1 MLRPMS
7 RAPAIVWVLGLLS
20 GCHYYEHRVD
30 HAQQAYEQ
38 GRYADADAW
47 LDLLDTHAGE
57 MDEHLEGRYYY
68 LRGMS
73 EYHVGHR
80 DEALHHLALAR
91 QVTRGR
97 DHLTQA
103 EQETLERTYAEL
115 VPTTGTHHAAPA
127 PVAETAPAHD
137 ATTAPA
143 AAPTPA
149 PAAAP
154 TPAP

>member
-1 MLRPMS
+1 MS
-7 RAPAIVWVLGLLS
+7 RAPAIVCVLGLLS

-38 GRYADADAW
+38 ERYADADAW
-47 LDLLDTHAGE
+47 LDLLDTHVGE

-91 QVTRGR
+91 QVTRGQ

-115 VPTTGTHHAAPA
+115 VPSTGTHHAAPA
-127 PVAETAPAHD
+127 PVVAPAPAQD
-137 ATTAPA
+137 AAPA
-143 AAPTPA
+143 ADAPLAPATAPTP
-149 PAAAP
+149 
-154 TPAP
+154 

>member
-1 MLRPMS
+1 MS
-7 RAPAIVWVLGLLS
+7 RAPAIVCLLALLS

-30 HAQQAYEQ
+30 HAQQAYEE

-47 LDLLDTHAGE
+47 LDLLDTHVGE
-57 MDEHLEGRYYY
+57 MDAHLEGRYYY

-91 QVTRGR
+91 QVTRGQ

-115 VPTTGTHHAAPA
+115 VPTEMTHHAAPA
-127 PVAETAPAHD
+127 SAAP
-137 ATTAPA
+137 PA
-143 AAPTPA
+143 AAS
-149 PAAAP
+149 PAASEPPAEP
-154 TPAP
+154 ATP